1 MQKIV
6 NNSRIRVQYACKI
19 FRRYFLMA
27 YFDNGNQIFKDARKN
42 HYAVGAYNTNNL
54 EWTRAE
60 LRAAEE
66 TRTPLLIQVSTG
78 AAKYMGGYKFVKD
91 MVADQMDSMN
101 ISVPVILNLDHGDFE
116 SAKECIALG
125 YSSVMFDGHALPT
138 EENLAKTKE
147 IIKLAHERG
156 ISVEAEIGK
165 IGENQGGG
173 ELASVEDAKKFVVAG
188 VDKLACGIG
197 NIHGVYPADWKGL
210 NFDRLKEIA
219 EAVPDTPLV
228 LHGGSGIPED
238 QVKKAI
244 KLGIAKININTE
256 FQLAFQDATR
266 KYIEAEKDLDK
277 KNKGYD
283 PRKLLL
289 PGAEAI
295 TAKMKEMISWMG
307 TKTIDDELKDASF
320 DRSSLNEE

>member
-1 MQKIV
+1 
-6 NNSRIRVQYACKI
+6 
-19 FRRYFLMA
+19 MA

-125 YSSVMFDGHALPT
+125 YSSVMF
-138 EENLAKTKE
+138 
-147 IIKLAHERG
+147 ERG

-165 IGENQGGG
+165 IGENQGADGG
-173 ELASVEDAKKFVVAG
+173 ELASVEDAKTFVAAG

-197 NIHGVYPADWKGL
+197 NIHGVYPEGWKGL

-219 EAVPDTPLV
+219 EAVPNEPLV

-256 FQLAFQDATR
+256 FQLAFQEATR
-266 KYIEAEKDLDK
+266 KYIEDKKDLDK
-277 KNKGYD
+277 KAKGYD

-289 PGAEAI
+289 PGTEAI
-295 TAKMKEMISWMG
+295 TDAMKEMIGWLG